1 VLKIESKSGYYV
13 TTPIYYVTDRP
24 HIGTAYTT
32 IAADIVARWHRLKG
46 QKVFFLTGTDEHGEK
61 VAKSAVAAGKSPQEF
76 VDEIVGQ
83 YKDAWAKL
91 NISYDY
97 FIRTTDKKH
106 MDAVREFLNILQK
119 NGDVYKGEYEGW
131 YCVPDETFFTDLQLK
146 DGKCPECGR
155 DVIRLKESTHFFKL
169 SAYQQKLLELY
180 KTRPEFLS
188 PKLRS
193 DEILNRVKDG
203 LKDISI
209 TRATIKWG
217 VPFDS
222 DHTVYVWVDALLNYI
237 TALGWPNDERFN
249 SFWPADVHIVGKE
262 INWFHSVI
270 WPAMLM
276 SANMEVPKK
285 VFAHG
290 WLTVEGKKMSKSLHN
305 AVDPLELASR
315 YSVDAL
321 RYFLIREIPFGYD
334 GDFSESALKERI
346 NSELV
351 GDLGNLVNRVLTL
364 AENSKMESFSGEN
377 KLGTL
382 IKLQNIEDHM
392 EKLELHGALEEI
404 MAFVRYCNKYIND
417 TKPWALK
424 GSELEENLYNLLESI
439 RIISILLYPFIP
451 QTCDKMAA
459 KLGSEKPFLI
469 DCKFR
474 DKFADKLTKEDLLFK
489 KV

>member
-1 VLKIESKSGYYV
+1 MNDK
-13 TTPIYYVTDRP
+13 P
-24 HIGTAYTT
+24 HIGTAYAT
-32 IAADIVARWHRLKG
+32 ISADIVARWHRLKG

-61 VAKSAVAAGKSPQEF
+61 VAKSAAAAGKSPQEF
-76 VDEIVGQ
+76 VDEVAEQ
-83 YKDAWAKL
+83 YKEAWEKL

-106 MDAVREFLNILQK
+106 VDAVLEFLQILVK
-119 NGDVYKGEYEGW
+119 NGDVYRGEYEGW

-155 DVIRLKESTHFFKL
+155 EVVRLKESTHFFKL
-169 SAYQQKLLELY
+169 SAYQKRLLDLY
-180 KTRPEFLS
+180 KSRPEFLS

-193 DEILNRVKDG
+193 EEILNRVKDG
-203 LKDISI
+203 LKDVSI

-217 VPFDS
+217 VPFDD

-237 TALGWPNDERFN
+237 TALGWPSGDKFN

-270 WPAMLM
+270 WPAMLL
-276 SANMEVPKK
+276 SAKIEPPKMI
-285 VFAHG
+285 FAHG
-290 WLTVEGKKMSKSLHN
+290 WLTIEGKKMSKSLHN
-305 AVDPLELASR
+305 SVDPLDIAKK
-315 YSVDAL
+315 YGVDAL

-346 NSELV
+346 NSELL

-364 AENSKMESFSGEN
+364 TENSKLLKFSGEN
-377 KLGTL
+377 ELETK
-382 IKLQNIEDHM
+382 IKLQDIENHM
-392 EKLELHGALEEI
+392 EKLELHSALDEI
-404 MAFVRYCNKYIND
+404 MSFVRYCNKYIND
-417 TKPWALK
+417 RKPWALK
-424 GSELEENLYNLLESI
+424 GSELESVLYNLLESI

-451 QTCDKMAA
+451 ETSDRIAA

-474 DKFADKLTKEDLLFK
+474 NTFGDKLTKGELLFK